1 MTTTDP
7 EGLALL
13 RAILMHPAEDTP
25 RLVYADWLQEHGD
38 QPRAEFVRVQC
49 RIAGLHDANGE
60 LKCQK
65 CERWT
70 SWHVYT
76 PRCRGAVCKMR
87 QREYYTS
94 RRFCVWDWCR
104 GIPAG
109 SYPVYRRGFVAE
121 VSCSLAA
128 FMQHAKALFS
138 AHPIERVTLTTN
150 DRAVW
155 FNADR
160 DIFGWW
166 CEDEL
171 STLTDPN
178 ILTLPLMIHMDG
190 DKRRCDKLIANRFN
204 CEEMRGCILFR
215 EDSHA
220 RDALSQACVAYG
232 RSLAELPALEVA

>member
-1 MTTTDP
+1 MTHTDP
-7 EGLALL
+7 EGAALL

-25 RLVYADWLQEHGD
+25 RLVYADWLQERGD
-38 QPRAEFVRVQC
+38 EARAEFIRNTRENWFHVNNLWHEISAC
-49 RIAGLHDANGE
+49 IPTAKIAGYGREDGTGLP
-60 LKCQK
+60 
-65 CERWT
+65 RWT
-70 SWHVYT
+70 FNLPELWGRAFY
-76 PRCRGAVCKMR
+76 
-87 QREYYTS
+87 E
-94 RRFCVWDWCR
+94 
-104 GIPAG
+104 
-109 SYPVYRRGFVAE
+109 RGFLSE
-121 VSCSLAA
+121 ICLPLST
-128 FMQHAKALFS
+128 FMQHAKDLFLS
-138 AHPIERVTLTTN
+138 HPIERVTLTTN

-232 RSLAELPALEVA
+232 RSLAGLPALEVA